1 MDADSNKGTYLCLSV
16 SIGGPNRVLAPELR
30 FISIYMCLA
39 VPGKILEAN
48 DLGHNRIARVDFGG
62 VTRQVYLDFVPEA
75 QPGDYVL
82 VHVGFAISR
91 LEEDE
96 AQRTYELLRQ
106 LQEEMPEEAPEE
118 GS

>member
-1 MDADSNKGTYLCLSV
+1 LSSIWHPNCRMYL
-16 SIGGPNRVLAPELR
+16 
-30 FISIYMCLA
+30 YMCLA
-39 VPGKILEAN
+39 VPGKILEAT
-48 DLGHNRIARVDFGG
+48 DVGISRIAKVEFGG

-91 LEEDE
+91 LEEEE

-106 LQEEMPEEAPEE
+106 LQEEMPGEDPE
-118 GS
+118 GPA